1 MSKTFFLIG
10 ALFLFAA
17 LLFFFKDS
25 QAKNQSLKEVPKDK
39 LQVSA
44 SFYPLY
50 YLATI
55 IGGDKATVENLT
67 PAGVEPHEYEPSP
80 QQLAQIENGNLLIL
94 NGGVEAWGEKMK
106 KNLTGEHVAVVTTG
120 EGLLTKEI
128 TEAGEK
134 MQDPHIWLDPEIAKK
149 QVNKITEAYIK
160 IDPANGVYYQNNEEM
175 LQEKLDI
182 LNTKYQQGLQTCK
195 TRDIITSHAAFAYL
209 AQRYNLHQI
218 AISGLSTEEEPT
230 AQKLAEVATYAKD
243 NNVKYIFF
251 ESLVSPK
258 LSETIAKEIGA
269 KTLVLDPIEGISDDI
284 SKQEKNYFT
293 VMENNLQNLQTALQC
308 TK

>member
-50 YLATI
+50 YFATI